1 MAPNPL
7 SKYFRQPG
15 IHVTLPSRGFYF
27 KNNEARTAMNGEIAV
42 LPMTAA
48 DEIIA
53 NNPDSLLNGA
63 ALEKIITSCC
73 PGIKFPRQLPIIDVD
88 VIMLAAKL
96 VSYGDSLEL
105 SAECPKCKTINTFD
119 VSIKNLLGKIK
130 ELPDEISVRLND
142 EVLVFIKPYSL
153 EISTR
158 INMSQFEE
166 TKLIQHLL
174 STEVEEKAKVNT
186 LAASF
191 DRITTLN
198 LDSLSDCVVKVV
210 TPEGEVSDAKQIK
223 EFVNNVPREFVKK
236 IQAKLKELNE
246 YGLPKTVE
254 VICKEEKCKHEWETA
269 VVYDPSSFFVS
280 DS

>member
-15 IHVTLPSRGFYF
+15 IHIILPSKGLYF
-27 KNNEARTAMNGEIAV
+27 KNNEAKTAMNGEIAI

-48 DEIIA
+48 DEIVV

-73 PGIKFPRQLPIIDVD
+73 PGIRFPRQLPIIDVD

-96 VSYGDSLEL
+96 VSYGDDLEL
-105 SAECPKCKTINTFD
+105 SAECPKCKAVDTFT
-119 VSIKNLLGKIK
+119 VSIRELLGKVK
-130 ELPDEISVRLND
+130 ELPDEISVRLSD
-142 EVLVFIKPYSL
+142 ELLVVIRPYTL
-153 EISTR
+153 EISTKL
-158 INMSQFEE
+158 NMSQFEE
-166 TKLIQHLL
+166 SKLIQHLL
-174 STEVEEKAKVNT
+174 TTEVEEKTKVNT

-191 DRITTLN
+191 DRITNLN
-198 LDSLSDCVVKVV
+198 LDSLSDCVIKVV
-210 TPEGEVSDAKQIK
+210 TPEGEVTDAKNIK
-223 EFVNNVPREFVKK
+223 EFVNNVPRDYVKK
-236 IQAKLKELNE
+236 IQDKLKELND

-254 VICKEEKCKHEWETA
+254 VTCKEEKCKHEWETA